1 MVIITTATGAAPTRR
16 AVSPLTYNPSSG
28 EQVKPLR
35 IAGLVLGGLIMLF
48 SLGAWFPYLGSSVQ
62 HLGTTDSG
70 PGLTN
75 QDIVKA
81 LFGVWLFLWVIGLIM
96 FLSAASFWLKRTF
109 WAMIALTGAM
119 VVVSGITALIGTST
133 G

>member
-1 MVIITTATGAAPTRR
+1 MIS
-16 AVSPLTYNPSSG
+16 AVTETVKL
-28 EQVKPLR
+28 KPLR

-62 HLGTTDSG
+62 HLGTADSG

-96 FLSAASFWLKRTF
+96 FLAAASFWLKRTF

-119 VVVSGITALIGTST
+119 VVASGITALIGTST

>member
-1 MVIITTATGAAPTRR
+1 M
-16 AVSPLTYNPSSG
+16 TYGPSKR
-28 EQVKPLR
+28 EQLKPFR

-62 HLGTTDSG
+62 HLGTTDPG

-75 QDIVKA
+75 QDLVKA
-81 LFGVWLFLWVIGLIM
+81 FFGIWLFLWVVGLIM
-96 FLSAASFWLKRTF
+96 FLAAASLWLKRTF
-109 WAMIALTGAM
+109 WAMISLTGAM
-119 VVVSGITALIGTST
+119 VVVSGITALIGMST